1 MEILSNVCEI
11 LRIVDIVKSAVD
23 ALGEFW
29 DSTTDVDKV
38 NHWILGVILFRI
50 SNLIQILLS

>member
-38 NHWILGVILFRI
+38 NH
-50 SNLIQILLS
+50 